1 MTELYCEDSCGGG
14 KAHVNGLHAAGQQ
27 SLMESQ
33 KSSSEIALYEK
44 LWDLYLS
51 RELSRLHEHYFT
63 SQQSAFPSDVILKKN
78 KKKTI
83 YWWGFV
89 VDLRMTSAELDI
101 WQENLISL
109 SLNG

>member
-1 MTELYCEDSCGGG
+1 MEGGLFGAIFSPECIPWACSAAGRSKGIMTELYCEDSCGGG

-63 SQQSAFPSDVILKKN
+63 SQQSAFP
-78 KKKTI
+78 
-83 YWWGFV
+83 
-89 VDLRMTSAELDI
+89 
-101 WQENLISL
+101 
-109 SLNG
+109 